1 MDGMAEV
8 LTPGADVDLRT
19 CWSEIGVQGDGSC
32 PKLQE
37 FIHCRN
43 CPVYSNAGVQLLNRP
58 LPPDYRQE
66 WTEHFARKK
75 KTAAPARISAVL
87 FRIESEWLALPTP
100 AFQEVAERRL
110 IHSLP
115 HRRSGLVLGLA
126 NVRGELLICVSL
138 GRLLGLE
145 KKRLA
150 EGRQSVRQSGGGL
163 LGPENQRTGAP
174 RRGLFERL
182 LVVNWEGSR
191 LAFPVDEVH
200 GILRFEAQELK
211 EPPAT
216 VAKSNSSYT
225 QGILHWQG
233 RAVGFLNAGV
243 LFPTLDRSLA

>member
-126 NVRGELLICVSL
+126 NIRGELLICVSL
-138 GRLLGLE
+138 SRLLGLE

-150 EGRQSVRQSGGGL
+150 EGGQSVRQSVRQSGGQSG
-163 LGPENQRTGAP
+163 
-174 RRGLFERL
+174 
-182 LVVNWEGSR
+182 
-191 LAFPVDEVH
+191 
-200 GILRFEAQELK
+200 
-211 EPPAT
+211 
-216 VAKSNSSYT
+216 
-225 QGILHWQG
+225 
-233 RAVGFLNAGV
+233 
-243 LFPTLDRSLA
+243 

>member
-1 MDGMAEV
+1 
-8 LTPGADVDLRT
+8 VDLRT

-32 PKLQE
+32 PRLQE

-58 LPPDYRQE
+58 LPPDYRRE

-126 NVRGELLICVSL
+126 NIRGELLICVSL
-138 GRLLGLE
+138 SRLLGLE
-145 KKRLA
+145 KKRLP
-150 EGRQSVRQSGGGL
+150 GDGQSARQSGEGL
-163 LGPENQRTGAP
+163 PGPEKRGAVAP

-200 GILRFEAQELK
+200 GILRFDSQELK

-216 VAKSNSSYT
+216 VARSNVNYT
-225 QGILHWQG
+225 QGILPWQG
-233 RAVGFLNAGV
+233 RAVGFLNAGA
-243 LFPTLDRSLA
+243 LFPTLDRSLT

>member
-1 MDGMAEV
+1 
-8 LTPGADVDLRT
+8 LTPGAEVDLRT

-58 LPPDYRQE
+58 LPPDCRRE

-75 KTAAPARISAVL
+75 KTAAPARISVVL

-126 NVRGELLICVSL
+126 NIRGELLICVSL
-138 GRLLGLE
+138 SRLLGLE
-145 KKRLA
+145 KKRDA
-150 EGRQSVRQSGGGL
+150 
-163 LGPENQRTGAP
+163 AA

-200 GILRFEAQELK
+200 GILRFDEQELK

-216 VAKSNSSYT
+216 VTKSNVSYT
-225 QGILHWQG
+225 QGILPWQG
-233 RAVGFLNAGV
+233 RAVGFLKAGV
-243 LFPTLDRSLA
+243 LFPTLDRSLT

>member
-1 MDGMAEV
+1 MTEV
-8 LTPGADVDLRT
+8 LTPVAGVELRT
-19 CWSEIGVQGDGSC
+19 CWSQIGVHGDGSC
-32 PKLQE
+32 PELAK

-58 LPPDYRQE
+58 LPPEYRRE

-75 KTAAPARISAVL
+75 KTAAPAKISAVL
-87 FRIESEWLALPTP
+87 FRIETEWLALTTQ
-100 AFQEVAERRL
+100 AFQEVAERRRV
-110 IHSLP
+110 HSLP
-115 HRRSGLVLGLA
+115 HRRLGLVMGLV

-145 KKRLA
+145 KKKA
-150 EGRQSVRQSGGGL
+150 GE
-163 LGPENQRTGAP
+163 A

-182 LVVNWEGSR
+182 VVVNWDGCR

-200 GILRFEAQELK
+200 GIVRFETQQLK

-216 VAKSNSSYT
+216 VTKSNVSFT
-225 QGILHWQG
+225 QGILPWEG

-243 LFPTLDRSLA
+243 MFPTLDRSLT